1 MRVSFYAPWMKQ
13 NQFTLRRAYEYIHTV
28 NSVNGL
34 SFINISRW
42 YVAEMENKNKHKPW
56 DTNWSTLLH
65 RRVNPNSL
73 SLWVLY
79 LIFFIVTEMRSEQLL
94 DEFKRVLF
102 WKKIVK
108 KWWHHHIYQVSGRPQ
123 IVIGITV
130 KGNHWN
136 IVTTTEIQILVLTL
150 LGAKCWHY

>member
-13 NQFTLRRAYEYIHTV
+13 KQFNLRRAYEYIHTV
-28 NSVNGL
+28 NSVNSL
-34 SFINISRW
+34 SFTNISRW

-102 WKKIVK
+102 WKKLWKSGDIT
-108 KWWHHHIYQVSGRPQ
+108 IYIRCQGDLKLLLESQSKVIIEILWPQ
-123 IVIGITV
+123 Q
-130 KGNHWN
+130 KFR
-136 IVTTTEIQILVLTL
+136 
-150 LGAKCWHY
+150 Y